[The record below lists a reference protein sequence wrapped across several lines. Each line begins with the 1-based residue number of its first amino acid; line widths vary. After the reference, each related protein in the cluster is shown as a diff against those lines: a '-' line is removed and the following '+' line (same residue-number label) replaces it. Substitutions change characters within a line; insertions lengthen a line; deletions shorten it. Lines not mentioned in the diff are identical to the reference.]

1 LRDAIKTMIT
11 AQLGRTINKQ
21 EVILIEKFL
30 KTLDGE
36 LPKIM
41 DEN

>member
-1 LRDAIKTMIT
+1 MIT